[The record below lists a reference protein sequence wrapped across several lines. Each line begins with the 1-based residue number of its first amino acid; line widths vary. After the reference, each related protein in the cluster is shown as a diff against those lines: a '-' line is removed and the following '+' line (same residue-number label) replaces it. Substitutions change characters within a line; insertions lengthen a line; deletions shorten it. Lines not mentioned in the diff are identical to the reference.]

1 MHRINRRIV
10 TESLDQ
16 LSNYPNR
23 IDEVMTN
30 YQLGLMTTHEFM
42 CLISEFTKLAQMRLQ
57 DKIDASSLD
66 NREFTL
72 CMNMLETL
80 ND

>member
-1 MHRINRRIV
+1 MHIINRKIV
-10 TESLDQ
+10 TKSLEQ
-16 LSNYPNR
+16 LSDYPNR
-23 IDEVMTN
+23 INEIMSN
-30 YQLGLMTTHEFM
+30 YKLGLLTTHEFM

-57 DKIDASSLD
+57 DKIDESSLD

-72 CMNMLETL
+72 CMNMLETI